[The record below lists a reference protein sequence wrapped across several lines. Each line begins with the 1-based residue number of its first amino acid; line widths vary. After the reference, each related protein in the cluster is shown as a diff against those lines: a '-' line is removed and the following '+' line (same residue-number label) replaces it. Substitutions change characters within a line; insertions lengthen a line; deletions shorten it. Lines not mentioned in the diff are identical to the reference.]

1 MNDNRINDIFYLQK
15 MEEKIFKFKQIYHPN
30 LIANL
35 SKEAYDVYLI
45 RNSIDDQILE
55 ELNKKERSI
64 HKIKEFITSKI
75 SEIES
80 KLKDTSE
87 SYEINLLKLSIDEW
101 KAFL

>member
-1 MNDNRINDIFYLQK
+1 M
-15 MEEKIFKFKQIYHPN
+15 
-30 LIANL
+30 
-35 SKEAYDVYLI
+35 I